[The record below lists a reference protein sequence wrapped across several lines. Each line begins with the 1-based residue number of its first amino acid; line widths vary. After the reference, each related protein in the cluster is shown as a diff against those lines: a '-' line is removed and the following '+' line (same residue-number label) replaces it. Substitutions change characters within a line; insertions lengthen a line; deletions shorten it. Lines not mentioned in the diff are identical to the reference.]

1 MSDHDPD
8 RRTALKLLGV
18 GALAATG
25 SGVAT
30 ADHDDHHRDDD
41 HDDHHERVMPEFWIA
56 HLRPQEGVRTKA
68 RGLAVFQPYD
78 GRMPFVLA
86 AGNIENAF
94 MTHIHEDEPL
104 GPIAVWL
111 QDVATQEERLVD
123 GVFTGIL
130 DAGSLTDEVIAQ
142 GRAEEAE
149 STTLQELVTTI
160 QAGEAFVNVHTEAH
174 PDGELAGR
182 IERFDW
188 AKMDPEMMQW
198 LEANW

>member
-1 MSDHDPD
+1 MTDHDHD

-30 ADHDDHHRDDD
+30 ANHDE
-41 HDDHHERVMPEFWIA
+41 HDDHHEGVMPELWIA

-86 AGNIENAF
+86 VADLEDAF

-111 QDVATQEERLVD
+111 QDFATQSERLVE
-123 GVFTGIL
+123 GAFTGIL
-130 DAGSLTDEVIAQ
+130 DAGSITDEVIAE
-142 GRAEEAE
+142 GRVEEAR
-149 STTLQELVTTI
+149 SADLQGLLTRI

-174 PDGELAGR
+174 PNGELAGR
-182 IERFDW
+182 IERLNW
-188 AKMDPEMMQW
+188 TKMDPEMMEW
-198 LEANW
+198 LQENW